1 MSRALNLLGIARKAG
16 AIETGETNSGAAVHA
31 GRAKL
36 LLLASDAS
44 ENAADRAEGYAGTR
58 PVPLCRVPFTKDEIS
73 AITGKSGCSM
83 AVLTDL
89 GFAESF
95 ARALSAEYG
104 EEYSPLASQL
114 GARLERAKRRRE
126 ETRREQE
133 HSGKIGKRRNSV

>member
-1 MSRALNLLGIARKAG
+1 VSRALNLLGMARKAG

-31 GRAKL
+31 GRARL

-44 ENAADRAEGYAGTR
+44 ENAAGRAEGYVSTR
-58 PVPLCRVPFTKDEIS
+58 RVPLCRVPFTKDEIS
-73 AITGKSGCSM
+73 AITGKNGCSM

-95 ARALSAEYG
+95 ARALSAEFG
-104 EEYSPLASQL
+104 EEYSSLGTQL
-114 GARLERAKRRRE
+114 GAKLEKAKRRRA